1 MALLQLEYNSN
12 YLKLAMPGNKAT
24 KMLQM
29 VLERGHRNGVTDGL
43 GMRLLI
49 HTGLFPP
56 TPEPATQTVH
66 LLLEVDDLLDLV
78 VNKLPLSCHQLLTF
92 CGRLV
97 EEPRVNFT
105 VGKFGCEG
113 ARV

>member
-1 MALLQLEYNSN
+1 
-12 YLKLAMPGNKAT
+12 
-24 KMLQM
+24 
-29 VLERGHRNGVTDGL
+29 
-43 GMRLLI
+43 MRLLI

-56 TPEPATQTVH
+56 TPEHATQTVH

-78 VNKLPLSCHQLLTF
+78 INKLPLSCHQLLTF

-105 VGKFGCEG
+105 VGNLDI
-113 ARV
+113 RVKIQLTLPP